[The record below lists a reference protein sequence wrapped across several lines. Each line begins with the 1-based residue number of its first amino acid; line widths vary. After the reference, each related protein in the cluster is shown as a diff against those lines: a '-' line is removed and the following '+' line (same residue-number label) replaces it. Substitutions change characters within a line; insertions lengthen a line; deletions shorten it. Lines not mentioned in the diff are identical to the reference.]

1 MLKEIHTN
9 IVIKATPEKI
19 WKVLTDFGNYPNWN
33 PFIRSIEG
41 TVARGNQIS
50 VRITPPGAR
59 GMTLKPKV
67 LRFDSN
73 KELRWLGHLIIPG
86 LFDGEHMFKLTDN
99 GNGTTT
105 FIQSEHFGGIL
116 VPLFRKLLDKNT
128 RDGFILMNKKLEEL
142 ATAE

>member
-1 MLKEIHTN
+1 
-9 IVIKATPEKI
+9 
-19 WKVLTDFGNYPNWN
+19 
-33 PFIRSIEG
+33 
-41 TVARGNQIS
+41 
-50 VRITPPGAR
+50 
-59 GMTLKPKV
+59 MTLKPKV

-105 FIQSEHFGGIL
+105 FIQKEHFGGIL

>member
-1 MLKEIHTN
+1 
-9 IVIKATPEKI
+9 
-19 WKVLTDFGNYPNWN
+19 
-33 PFIRSIEG
+33 
-41 TVARGNQIS
+41 
-50 VRITPPGAR
+50 
-59 GMTLKPKV
+59 
-67 LRFDSN
+67 
-73 KELRWLGHLIIPG
+73 
-86 LFDGEHMFKLTDN
+86 MFKLTDN